1 MDIYAMSHFRDYL
14 DLYQS
19 KLSFPLLIPKGLNIP
34 SPATG
39 SSYIPLG
46 LTSSIPVGWRQPSY
60 EILKGVLKIR
70 KQAFISIT
78 PFNLL

>member
-39 SSYIPLG
+39 SSYIQTKRTTTENKFSSQPFYLNVIPKGFKPLTFRTG
-46 LTSSIPVGWRQPSY
+46 I
-60 EILKGVLKIR
+60 
-70 KQAFISIT
+70 
-78 PFNLL
+78 